1 MVRNTYKP
9 GLAIAVIA
17 GLVLFAGAASAQS
30 VAATG
35 NATILQALTL
45 VEDSELDFGRILADP
60 TLPGSVTLDQSDGQS
75 CAVVTCFNDALSGDF
90 TVTGTAA
97 ETVDVTIDANYTLN
111 GSGGGTMSA
120 TTDAPA
126 TVLIG
131 GGGSSAFGIGG
142 VLTVGAAQTPGTYT
156 GTYNVSVAYQ

>member
-45 VEDSELDFGRILADP
+45 VEDS
-60 TLPGSVTLDQSDGQS
+60 
-75 CAVVTCFNDALSGDF
+75 
-90 TVTGTAA
+90 
-97 ETVDVTIDANYTLN
+97 
-111 GSGGGTMSA
+111 
-120 TTDAPA
+120 
-126 TVLIG
+126 
-131 GGGSSAFGIGG
+131 
-142 VLTVGAAQTPGTYT
+142 
-156 GTYNVSVAYQ
+156 